1 MTIPAPSELGR
12 DGRPA
17 VWQSFVDDSQ
27 NRRTAYWLGG
37 VLAFYW
43 VIERLWNPPA
53 GVILLGAVVG
63 GLYAMLALG
72 IALIYRANRFVNFA
86 QGDMGAAPTSL
97 TVLLIGALHWPYPLG
112 ILVGLVGGVL
122 TGLLIEF
129 VVIRRFASA
138 PRLVLTVVSIG
149 ISALLSVVEL
159 GLPKFL
165 NITYPPQ
172 TFPSPFSFHF
182 EFGSVHFQGNDILA
196 MIAVPAALLA
206 LSWFLNRTHIGVA
219 IRACS
224 ESRDRASLLGVPIKR
239 VNMVVWAVSSLLATV
254 GLILWAGVLGLPIG
268 SPLGL
273 DVLLIVL
280 GAAAIGRFENMPVI
294 AGVSIL
300 LGIIQQS
307 VVWHTSSS
315 DVVYVVVFLVILAAL
330 VVQRAGLASRAEEA
344 AMSTWTAIREV
355 RPMPP
360 ELTSLPEVR
369 WGKKGLLGLVVA
381 LAVGTPWLFGDA
393 NTQLASFL
401 CAYLIIGLSLLVLS
415 GWAGQISLGQFA
427 FVGLGS
433 TVAAWTTLHWHLDV
447 GLEIVLCGTLGA
459 AVAVVVGI
467 PALRI
472 KGLFLAVATLGFGF
486 AANFYFLSSNHF
498 SWVTGN
504 FTAVSPLP
512 MFGKLSLTSP
522 SPLGPRP
529 DTTRVYFFSLAVLYL
544 AVVAVLGLRH
554 SRIGRVLIAIR
565 ENERAVQAFG
575 INATRAKLVAFAA
588 SGFLAATAGVLILS
602 QQGYLYTGSADP
614 ESSLIVFEM
623 VVIGGLGSMTGVF
636 AGAIYIEALNWFRPD
651 VPLALQGVFQLL
663 GSAVGLI
670 LILMF
675 LPGGV
680 GSAVF
685 LARDRVLR
693 AIAARRGLIVP
704 SLAEDRLD
712 DRVVDRPDERDDTT
726 EIPVVLAEASL

>member
-1 MTIPAPSELGR
+1 MTIPVPSELGT

-17 VWQSFVDDSQ
+17 VWQSFVDDDQ
-27 NRRTAYWLGG
+27 NRRSAYSLGA
-37 VLAFYW
+37 VLFFYW
-43 VIERLWNPPA
+43 AIERLWHPPP

-72 IALIYRANRFVNFA
+72 IALVYRANRFINFA

-97 TVLLIGALHWPYPLG
+97 TVLLIGALHWPYPVG

-129 VVIRRFASA
+129 LVIRRFANA

-149 ISALLSVVEL
+149 VAALLTGVEI
-159 GLPKFL
+159 GLPHFL

-172 TFPSPFSFHF
+172 TFPSPFNFHF
-182 EFGSVHFQGNDILA
+182 VFGGVHFRANDILA
-196 MIAVPAALLA
+196 MVMVPVTMGALT
-206 LSWFLNRTHIGVA
+206 WFLNRTHIGVA

-239 VNMVVWAVSSLLATV
+239 VNMVVWGVSALLATV
-254 GLILWAGVLGLPIG
+254 GMILWAGVLGLPIG

-280 GAAAIGRFENMPVI
+280 AAAAIGRFENMPVI
-294 AGVSIL
+294 AGVSVL
-300 LGIIQQS
+300 LGIVQES

-330 VVQRAGLASRAEEA
+330 FLQRAGLGSRAEEA
-344 AMSTWTAIREV
+344 AMSSWTAIREV
-355 RPMPP
+355 RPIPP
-360 ELTSLPEVR
+360 ELASLPEVR
-369 WGKKGLLGLVVA
+369 WGKRGLLGLVGA
-381 LAVGTPWLFGDA
+381 LALASPWLFGEA
-393 NTQLASFL
+393 NIQLASFL
-401 CAYLIIGLSLLVLS
+401 CAYLVIGLSLLVLS

-433 TVAAWTTLHWHLDV
+433 TVAAWTTLHWHLDI
-447 GLEIVLCGTLGA
+447 GLEIVLCGALGA

-472 KGLFLAVATLGFGF
+472 KGLFLAVATLGLGF
-486 AANFYFLSSNHF
+486 AANFYFLSGDHF
-498 SWVTGN
+498 SWVTN
-504 FTAVSPLP
+504 QYTSVPPLP

-522 SPLGPRP
+522 TPLGPRP
-529 DTTRVYFFSLAVLYL
+529 DTFRVYYFSLAVLYL

-554 SRIGRVLIAIR
+554 SRIGRVLIAVR

-575 INATRAKLVAFAA
+575 INTTRAKLVAFAA
-588 SGFLAATAGVLILS
+588 SGFLAAVAGVLILS
-602 QQGYLYTGSADP
+602 QQGYLYSGSADP
-614 ESSLIVFEM
+614 ESSVIVFEM

-636 AGAIYIEALNWFRPD
+636 AGAVYIEALNWFRPE
-651 VPLALQGVFQLL
+651 VPLALQNVFQLM
-663 GSAVGLI
+663 GSAAGLI
-670 LILMF
+670 VILMF

-685 LARDRVLR
+685 LARDRLLR
-693 AIAARRGLIVP
+693 EIAARRGLIVP
-704 SLAEDRLD
+704 SLTEDRMVD
-712 DRVVDRPDERDDTT
+712 DDDTI
-726 EIPVVLAEASL
+726 ELPVAPAIPADVLAEASR